1 MALEQ
6 LPKIVAAWHLL
17 KKINTLY
24 NSPKKHFPMEKI
36 F

>member
-6 LPKIVAAWHLL
+6 LPKTLAAWHLL

-24 NSPKKHFPMEKI
+24 DIPVTK
-36 F
+36 